1 MALEVQ
7 PVRSGRDRREFIE
20 LPYRLHATSPHW
32 TPPLRIERRL
42 FLSPRFNAFFKHGEA
57 QLFLARREGR
67 VVGRISAHIDH
78 AYNAFHGSRWGM
90 WGFFECED
98 DQEAADALLAA
109 AEAWHRERERDRMV
123 GPMDFVMND
132 ESGIVVEGGHLDA
145 MIRQPWQPP
154 YYRELCERAGLEK
167 AMDLLMWQLE
177 IADRAQILPVIVEL
191 AERCEPD
198 HGIRLRHMRRRGLRR
213 DMNVFAEIYNQAW
226 ARNWGF
232 VPYDKADLDAYA
244 QELQLVFDPD
254 WFMVSEKIDTGE
266 PVGIAI
272 TVPDINQV
280 LRKMN
285 GRVLPFGW
293 WHFLRRRR
301 TIDRCRVGFLGV
313 KPEFQHTGV
322 AAQLYIEHFDMAE
335 VSPVTWGEMGWILE
349 TNIAMNRGMEAMGG
363 RVVKRYRMYE
373 RRLEADAAP
382 AWPADM
388 KVWAPTREI
397 EHPAS

>member
-123 GPMDFVMND
+123 GPMAVAKNG
-132 ESGIVVEGGHLDA
+132 ERGTAVGAGRLAA